1 MSSKRDREILN
12 AIVNPLLPVGEGIF
26 DDEEKVPKELKD
38 EGEEDTKEF
47 RYDTFFTF
55 SWNSLPQVHVFLR
68 AQEWTSSLRKNTS
81 PHILVLKTHAT
92 PISAHSRPLPPK
104 N

>member
-47 RYDTFFTF
+47 RYDTECSNKFWCSEMIFNF
-55 SWNSLPQVHVFLR
+55 
-68 AQEWTSSLRKNTS
+68 
-81 PHILVLKTHAT
+81 
-92 PISAHSRPLPPK
+92 
-104 N
+104 